1 MFIILFAIIV
11 PNYIVNVN
19 DKLLCTAQLLPDD
32 DPTKG
37 KFLFVL
43 CIRVIFHIK
52 IFTSCTDFVLFYY
65 ATFIEHIL
73 IINCAPLCLRLLLW
87 IQLG

>member
-1 MFIILFAIIV
+1 MMTRYYHSCAHLMFKFAIILFAIIV

-37 KFLFVL
+37 KFLFVY
-43 CIRVIFHIK
+43 R
-52 IFTSCTDFVLFYY
+52 
-65 ATFIEHIL
+65 FIL
-73 IINCAPLCLRLLLW
+73 
-87 IQLG
+87 